1 MFVIRQRHVDALQA
15 ARHDDFLR
23 RAMRSLRA
31 RFDDAR
37 AAPDEDLRAF
47 CDAGLTDGE
56 RWGLYG
62 EAEVMTLL
70 EYRVLCGDAF
80 PDGEDDAW
88 ALAILED
95 DTLDVDVKLER
106 LDTQFAELSLAGER
120 AAEDPTEMP

>member
-70 EYRVLCGDAF
+70 EYRMACGDAF
-80 PDGEDDAW
+80 PEGEGDAW
-88 ALAILED
+88 ARAILED
-95 DTLDVDVKLER
+95 DTLDTDVKLRR
-106 LDTQFAELSLAGER
+106 LDEEFAWLSLAAPPADGGT
-120 AAEDPTEMP
+120 P